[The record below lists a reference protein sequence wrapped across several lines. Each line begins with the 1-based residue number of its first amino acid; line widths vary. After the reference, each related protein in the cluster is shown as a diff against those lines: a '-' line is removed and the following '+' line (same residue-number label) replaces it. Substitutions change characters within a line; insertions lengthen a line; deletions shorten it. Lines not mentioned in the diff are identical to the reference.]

1 MKIDELIKKDKTFTE
16 ANLLAKVD
24 NIFIML
30 LSSIMVGNLDRV
42 KHKLSNSLFN
52 EYNLF
57 LNKLKESNEIQIFDE
72 LNVKINLVDENHL
85 EFYGDMLLT
94 RK

>member
-42 KHKLSNSLFN
+42 KQKVTNTLFN
-52 EYNLF
+52 EYNLL
-57 LNKLKESNEIQIFDE
+57 LNTTKKN
-72 LNVKINLVDENHL
+72 
-85 EFYGDMLLT
+85 
-94 RK
+94 

>member
-57 LNKLKESNEIQIFDE
+57 LNNLCLVIFLIPFIKLSFVI
-72 LNVKINLVDENHL
+72 
-85 EFYGDMLLT
+85 LLLFI
-94 RK
+94 